1 MGISDSMNSNMKK
14 NMEVQMQFQKELIV
28 KQRQLQLATQI
39 ALGRERFWYYQY
51 FVFLAALCLTAA
63 ALKKKDIRVVF
74 PLLPL
79 SFAYAFQYDLLYG
92 NMMERAQSE
101 ADKLLI

>member
-1 MGISDSMNSNMKK
+1 
-14 NMEVQMQFQKELIV
+14 MQFQKELIV

-39 ALGRERFWYYQY
+39 ALGRERLWYYQY
-51 FVFLAALCLTAA
+51 FVILATIGLTAA
-63 ALKKKDIRVVF
+63 AFKKKDIRVVF
-74 PLLPL
+74 PLVPL
-79 SFAYAFQYDLLYG
+79 AFAYVFQYDLLYG